1 MTAIDTSGIDTIQEL
16 GKIIQKRSLQ
26 VALVNP
32 VGSVMEKL
40 HKSKVLELFGSN
52 NGVYMSVGEAILD
65 LTTSRKVE
73 GLA

>member
-1 MTAIDTSGIDTIQEL
+1 M
-16 GKIIQKRSLQ
+16 
-26 VALVNP
+26 NP

-40 HKSKVLELFGSN
+40 HKSKVLDLFGSN

-65 LTTSRKVE
+65 MTTSKKVD